1 MQDQI
6 SKLDE
11 ILAEMERRVEEDIPI
26 SPASWVESA
35 LRINALKGSLDNQLA
50 QYQFEMMNKEAD
62 LIKEGMASTKANIL
76 AKQAINYLDYLQIK
90 AKIVR
95 IDQYIMLAKK
105 RSIINEI

>member
-76 AKQAINYLDYLQIK
+76 AKQAINYQAYLETK
-90 AKIVR
+90 AKIAR
-95 IDQYIMLAKK
+95 IEEYIRLSKK
-105 RSIINEI
+105 RASINEM